1 MKKFY
6 ILLIAVFSTMIP
18 SRATTMMV
26 GVSDNVFTPAS
37 FTINVGDT
45 IVWMW
50 AQGTHTTT
58 STTIPVGA
66 QAWDQLLDQ
75 NNTSY
80 MYVVTTTGTYNY
92 WCTFHYQMG
101 MVGQFTVEQ
110 SSGIGENISGVTLNI
125 FANPVNRQLQVYL
138 KSSKT
143 GMMNIVLND
152 ITGREV
158 RQLASEN
165 QFAGEHHFQYNVA
178 DLPKGMYLLKFT
190 LGGDELVRKIIL

>member
-1 MKKFY
+1 MKKIY
-6 ILLIAVFSTMIP
+6 VLLIAVLSTMIP

-26 GVSDNVFTPAS
+26 GVSDNVFTPAN

-50 AQGTHTTT
+50 TEGTHTTT

-80 MYVVTTTGTYNY
+80 MYVVTITGTYNY
-92 WCTFHYQMG
+92 WCTFHNQMG

-138 KSSKT
+138 KSAKP
-143 GMMNIVLND
+143 GEMNIVLND

-158 RQLASEN
+158 RQLANGS
-165 QFAGEHHFQYNVA
+165 QAAGEHHFQYNVA
-178 DLPKGMYLLKFT
+178 DLPKGMYLL
-190 LGGDELVRKIIL
+190 